1 MDRAIYNF
9 VCDNLEL
16 FKIGYPVSFV
26 KIEGF
31 APIKISKQLKIVCNE
46 PLRLRQNSKQVREIA
61 DKMKEFNEDIA
72 KTLYNKDSTTQL
84 RFYIVD
90 EDLLQKYRPAE
101 EPAEDTQVEEEEQK
115 EAPVI
120 DGIIYKGDQNTKW
133 QQHNVFTRYK
143 IKLVDGRAQICNN
156 SYKAV
161 KPKKLEAAD
170 CYAVK
175 IYGSLEYLDY
185 IIAEHFIP
193 HSLEFNVLEHIDG
206 NKQNNNIMN
215 LRWVKQK

>member
-1 MDRAIYNF
+1 MKIELVLYISICVILSLMIFRG
-9 VCDNLEL
+9 L
-16 FKIGYPVSFV
+16 FKTQCKLPFV
-26 KIEGF
+26 RTGWI
-31 APIKISKQLKIVCNE
+31 IVIAVILYGLIT
-46 PLRLRQNSKQVREIA
+46 PLV
-61 DKMKEFNEDIA
+61 
-72 KTLYNKDSTTQL
+72 
-84 RFYIVD
+84 YIVD

-101 EPAEDTQVEEEEQK
+101 EPAEDTQVEEEEQN

-120 DGIIYKGDQNTKW
+120 DEIIYKGSLNTKW

-161 KPKKLEAAD
+161 KPRKLEAAD